1 MHYLAEED
9 VRSLLTYELLIP
21 AVERALVDLSAGKI
35 QQPVRTILRVGEHG
49 AGKPGGFFAL
59 MPAIDEELMGVK
71 LVTFYQHNTTVP
83 THQAVI
89 QLLDARTGE
98 PLVAM
103 DGRLITEMR
112 TAAVSA
118 IATRLFAA
126 KDARTLAILGSGVQA
141 RSHFEALRG
150 VRDFSE
156 VRVWSRTPANAER
169 FASAIGATV
178 VATAES
184 AVRGADVVVAVS
196 SVREPLVLGEW
207 LEPHAFVCAVAV
219 VTPDRRELD
228 DAAMNAAIVVESR
241 EAAMRESGDILQSG
255 QPIYAELGEIL
266 AGKKPL
272 PTGRIVFKS
281 LGVAACDLAAAGVVW
296 RLFQNRASA

>member
-1 MHYLAEED
+1 MRYLSEEE
-9 VRSLLTYELLIP
+9 VRPLLTYDALIP
-21 AVERALVDLSAGKI
+21 AVERALTHLSGGKI
-35 QQPVRTILRVGEHG
+35 QQPVRTVLRVAQQESEQ
-49 AGKPGGFFAL
+49 PGFLAL
-59 MPAIDEELMGVK
+59 MPAVDEDLMGVK
-71 LVTFYQHNTTVP
+71 LVTFYERNTTLP

-89 QLLDARTGE
+89 QLLDAKTGE
-98 PLVAM
+98 PLIVM

-118 IATRLFAA
+118 IATRLFAP

-141 RSHFEALRG
+141 RSHLKALLL

-156 VRVWSRTPANAER
+156 VRVWSRTPAHAER
-169 FASAIGATV
+169 FATEFGLQ
-178 VATAES
+178 TAPTPEA
-184 AVRGADVVVAVS
+184 AVRGADVVVGVS
-196 SVREPLVLGEW
+196 SVREPLLRGAW
-207 LEPHAFVCAVAV
+207 LAPHALVCAVAV

-241 EAAMRESGDILQSG
+241 EAALRESGDIIRSG

-266 AGKKPL
+266 AGTRPV
-272 PTGRIVFKS
+272 PSGRVVLKS

-296 RLFQNRASA
+296 RALQRSASA